1 MDKNG
6 FIMKPVM
13 TLFYYF
19 LFLIIAYFLLTLAL
33 VSFYEFA
40 AIVKAVQK

>member
-19 LFLIIAYFLLTLAL
+19 LFLIIAYFLLTPAL
-33 VSFYEFA
+33 ISFIEFA
-40 AIVKAVQK
+40 AIVKAMQK